1 MKEFSTIGLNSQTIE
16 LIAKS
21 DANPL
26 YDEIMPR
33 LEAANRRAEIFIQY

>member
-1 MKEFSTIGLNSQTIE
+1 M
-16 LIAKS
+16 S

-26 YDEIMPR
+26 YDSEIMPR